1 MPFCPNCRVSLAPDA
16 AFCPL
21 CRAPV
26 VDSAEALR
34 SAPKAA
40 EPARAQ
46 KAWTET
52 IHNADEEEILSA
64 REKRI
69 MVFELLSVSFGI
81 MLAVTLCVD
90 FLLLR
95 GISWSRYTSLVLL
108 MTYLCAAIPLI
119 LWGHPWLIYS
129 VLGPSLFLFV
139 FLWALF
145 SGDFSWLL
153 VPALPITVC
162 FEGAVV
168 TSLTLISVSRRHGL
182 NVVGIVLVALAFLC
196 ATIDASI
203 DMYRTGA
210 VYLSWSVIVLV
221 SLIPV
226 AGFFFYLHYRVMKRA
241 SLRKLF
247 RL

>member
-1 MPFCPNCRVSLAPDA
+1 
-16 AFCPL
+16 
-21 CRAPV
+21 
-26 VDSAEALR
+26 
-34 SAPKAA
+34 
-40 EPARAQ
+40 
-46 KAWTET
+46 
-52 IHNADEEEILSA
+52 
-64 REKRI
+64 

-182 NVVGIVLVALAFLC
+182 NVVGIVLVALAFLS